1 MSPRRHKPAGGVTIW
16 VSGVRPQEGWLALHA
31 ELQEFLAYLDVER
44 GLAANTLESYGRDLA
59 HFNAFLQEQQ
69 QSLSQIDEQTITS
82 YLSTLQ
88 REGRSPATIARRSA
102 ALKSFFQYLV
112 REDRIQSDPT
122 ANLESPKP
130 PKRLPHVLTVEEIER
145 LLAQPDTSRPA
156 GLRDRAMLELL
167 YATGLRVSELV
178 TLDVNH
184 VNLDRGYIR
193 CMGKGSRERMV
204 PLGSMAS
211 VAVAAY
217 LAKGRNALIRDP
229 GVKALFVNQHGRRL
243 TRQGFWKILK
253 KYADQAG
260 LETKITPHTLRHSF
274 ATHLL
279 DNGADL
285 RSIQAILF
293 LNDTA
298 TTQIYT
304 FISRHRVREEY
315 SRAHPYA

>member
-1 MSPRRHKPAGGVTIW
+1 MQPV
-16 VSGVRPQEGWLALHA
+16 
-31 ELQEFLAYLDVER
+31 LQEFLAYLDVER
-44 GLAANTLESYGRDLA
+44 GLAANTLESYGRDLS
-59 HFNAFLQEQQ
+59 HFTTFLHQQ
-69 QSLSQIDEQTITS
+69 QHSLFNIDEQTITA

-88 REGRSPATIARRSA
+88 KEGRSAATIARRSA
-102 ALKSFFQYLV
+102 ALKSFYQYLV
-112 REDRIQSDPT
+112 REERISCDPT

-130 PKRLPHVLTVEEIER
+130 PKRLPHVLSVTEIER

-156 GLRDRAMLELL
+156 GLRDRAMLEML
-167 YATGLRVSELV
+167 YATGLRVSELI

-204 PLGSMAS
+204 PLGSVAAE
-211 VAVAAY
+211 AVAAY
-217 LAKGRNALIRDP
+217 LSRGRNVLIREP

-253 KYADQAG
+253 KYAQQAG

-285 RSIQAILF
+285 RSIQAMLGHADIS
-293 LNDTA
+293 

-315 SRAHPYA
+315 VRAHPHA